1 MQRTLRH
8 PDGPEGEAIHVSS
21 SAPARADEHGF
32 ITPDAV
38 ALDLEVA
45 TVGSRGVAY
54 LLDLALFLVVAL
66 ILFLIQLALVGGGW
80 FQSGLGVSIALV
92 LAFAWQ
98 FGYPIGFETLWNG
111 RTLGKAA
118 VGLRVVTV
126 EGAPVGVRH
135 ATIRAVTAPV
145 ELLLTSGLVASL
157 SSFLSRRAQR
167 LGDMAAGTLVVRDR
181 RIAPEPEAADFQPP
195 HGAGPYVAQVDVSR
209 VDTATYGL
217 IRATLRR
224 RATMRAAEFDRLAA
238 EVATAVAPRVAPQ
251 PPAGTHQ
258 TAFLQAVAA
267 AVQQRVAARRPAG
280 PAAAP
285 WARSASPPATPYGGG
300 PPSPPTAPGREG
312 PSAPPPPPAEQ
323 GGDTR
328 GRDPR
333 QGFQAPG

>member
-1 MQRTLRH
+1 MST
-8 PDGPEGEAIHVSS
+8 

-38 ALDLEVA
+38 ALDLELA
-45 TVGSRGVAY
+45 TVGSRGIAY
-54 LLDLALFLVVAL
+54 LIDLALFLLVAL
-66 ILFLIQLALVGGGW
+66 VLSLIQLALLGGEW

-167 LGDMAAGTLVVRDR
+167 LGDLAAGTLVVRDR
-181 RIAPEPEAADFQPP
+181 RIAPEPAAETFQPP
-195 HGAGPYVAQVDVSR
+195 AGAEPYVAQVDVSR

-217 IRATLRR
+217 IRATLQRR
-224 RATMRAAEFDRLAA
+224 STMRAAEHDRLAA
-238 EVATAVAPRVAPQ
+238 EVATAVAALVAPQ
-251 PPAGTHQ
+251 PPDGTHQ

-267 AVQQRVAARRPAG
+267 AVQRRSPTWQPTATGYGQTSG
-280 PAAAP
+280 P
-285 WARSASPPATPYGGG
+285 
-300 PPSPPTAPGREG
+300 PPSPGSLPQRGS
-312 PSAPPPPPAEQ
+312 PSTPAPPPEPGSLPPMPGSPPPTPGQVDGEGAAQ
-323 GGDTR
+323 PGAG
-328 GRDPR
+328 PR
-333 QGFQAPG
+333 PGFQAPG